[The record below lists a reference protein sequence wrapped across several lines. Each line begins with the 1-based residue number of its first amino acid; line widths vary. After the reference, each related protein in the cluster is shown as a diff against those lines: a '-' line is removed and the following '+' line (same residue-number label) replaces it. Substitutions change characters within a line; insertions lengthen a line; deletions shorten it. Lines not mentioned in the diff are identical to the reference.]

1 MSNSILRDQTAE
13 SVRSLA
19 TRLRSHMALYGYL
32 PADAPMLERAELFL
46 SRAGDQIL
54 HRLFTFER
62 YGIQLALRPEFT
74 TPALHRYMQEL
85 GEGHV
90 ARWQFSGTIF
100 EDDPASSQID
110 YERLSIGAE
119 LIGLG
124 ADAESRLGADAEIIA
139 MAVNGAAAAGAQ
151 DLRLVIGDVQLTRQ
165 LIDSFGLDPRTQS
178 FLLRHIE
185 PLGDPALGKTYVLD
199 QYDAFLIADGAL
211 ANSGDMPDPS
221 NSGQIQEILNT
232 LLDATERGVTMGG
245 RSQQD
250 ISRRLLRK
258 YRHAAQ
264 RDQIVQVLD
273 VLTDWIYLG
282 GHYPDALAAMHAFA
296 PLAQRGRAH
305 VSTLALLIETLTH
318 YGVSADQ
325 IEIQPGLVRDWD
337 YYTGVVFELYAGDAL
352 HIAGGGRYDEL
363 ARLIGAQHEV
373 PAVGFVYY
381 VDALRRAL
389 SGADDANTPVFTLCS
404 AQIDTP
410 VVVHWAQS
418 LREHGIAVRLLP
430 SNSVDAAG
438 CDLTLTT
445 DDALR
450 YDGTNYAPGK
460 IAALVEALK
469 RASQ

>member
-1 MSNSILRDQTAE
+1 MTAE
-13 SVRSLA
+13 SVRSLSA
-19 TRLRSHMALYGYL
+19 RLRSHMALYGYV

-100 EDDPASSQID
+100 EDDPASSQLD

-124 ADAESRLGADAEIIA
+124 MDDESRLGADAEIIA
-139 MAVNGAAAAGAQ
+139 MAVNGAAAAGAH

-165 LIDSFGLDPRTQS
+165 LIDSFDLDPRTQS
-178 FLLRHIE
+178 FLLRHIDA
-185 PLGDPALGKTYVLD
+185 LSDPALGKAYVLD
-199 QYDAFLIADGAL
+199 QYDASLIADGAL
-211 ANSGDMPDPS
+211 ANSGDIPAS
-221 NSGQIQEILNT
+221 ESGQIQEILNT

-264 RDQIVQVLD
+264 REQIVHVLD
-273 VLTDWIYLG
+273 VLLDWIG
-282 GHYPDALAAMHAFA
+282 MSGQYPDALVAMRSFA
-296 PLAQRGRAH
+296 PLAQRGRTH
-305 VSTLALLIETLTH
+305 VNELAALVETLTN
-318 YGVSADQ
+318 YGLRADQ

-337 YYTGVVFELYAGDAL
+337 YYTGVVFELYAGGDQ
-352 HIAGGGRYDEL
+352 HVAGGGRYDEL

-381 VDALRRAL
+381 VDALRRVISSA
-389 SGADDANTPVFTLCS
+389 GDASTPVFTLCS
-404 AQIDTP
+404 PQINAP
-410 VVVHWAQS
+410 AVVHWAQS
-418 LREHGIAVRLLP
+418 LRENGVAVRLLP
-430 SNSVDAAG
+430 SSSSAAAD
-438 CDLTLTT
+438 CDLILLP

-450 YDGTNYAPGK
+450 FDGTDYASDQVMMLV
-460 IAALVEALK
+460 AALN